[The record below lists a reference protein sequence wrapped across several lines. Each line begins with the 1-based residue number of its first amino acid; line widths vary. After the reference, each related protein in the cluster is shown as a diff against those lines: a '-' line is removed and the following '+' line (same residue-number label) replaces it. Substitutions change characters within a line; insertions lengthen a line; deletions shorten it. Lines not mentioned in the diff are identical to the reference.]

1 MTEALLPFL
10 TRSLARAGRP
20 WADTGPAAAPRQRP
34 LSGNLPTD
42 AERLGAVV
50 STDMARPPQ
59 PGEQRR
65 FAGAVRRAA
74 SRVGALMEP
83 ERPRHSLA
91 VPSSPP
97 DGWFD
102 RALGGIAVAVA
113 VAVPVVL
120 AVDEWAPERLS
131 FAGRA
136 TILVVTVLAAL
147 AVQLRRKSTE
157 GPPMPSALRPP
168 PTGPSRRAPVEPTPA
183 LPHRSRWRRRLLLS
197 ATAVVVIVVVA
208 LAALLGAAPAVSD
221 AENRVRALS
230 AAHGVADTGQPAPA
244 KVARAL
250 IATEDSRFSSHHGL
264 DSLGALRA
272 ATGSLSNHDQGG
284 STLDQQFAKVVYT
297 PGQSGVGA
305 KLTQAGVALKLDAN
319 YSKPQILEM
328 YLSSVYFGHGYWGL
342 PAAARGYFGRRPG
355 QLDWAQASMLAGLVQ
370 APSAYDPINHRAL
383 AKSRQRHVLDRLVA
397 VHAISAADADT
408 VFVSPLGLR

>member
-1 MTEALLPFL
+1 
-10 TRSLARAGRP
+10 
-20 WADTGPAAAPRQRP
+20 
-34 LSGNLPTD
+34 
-42 AERLGAVV
+42 
-50 STDMARPPQ
+50 
-59 PGEQRR
+59 
-65 FAGAVRRAA
+65 
-74 SRVGALMEP
+74 
-83 ERPRHSLA
+83 
-91 VPSSPP
+91 
-97 DGWFD
+97 
-102 RALGGIAVAVA
+102 
-113 VAVPVVL
+113 
-120 AVDEWAPERLS
+120 
-131 FAGRA
+131 
-136 TILVVTVLAAL
+136 
-147 AVQLRRKSTE
+147 
-157 GPPMPSALRPP
+157 
-168 PTGPSRRAPVEPTPA
+168 
-183 LPHRSRWRRRLLLS
+183 
-197 ATAVVVIVVVA
+197 
-208 LAALLGAAPAVSD
+208 
-221 AENRVRALS
+221 
-230 AAHGVADTGQPAPA
+230 
-244 KVARAL
+244 VARAL

-342 PAAARGYFGRRPG
+342 PAAARGYFGRPPG